1 MGFENLI
8 RGFSIW
14 QSCASLLEMR
24 ERTKVY
30 DLALRQARMMGK
42 PLVVAG
48 GSKGR
53 HGTGDLCVDI
63 DPRSCQGATTF
74 LQADI
79 RSIPLPDKF
88 AGAVFASHVLEHLRT
103 VRDAEIALCELQRIG
118 DFVYVV
124 SPHKWNIFASLHPD
138 HHLWVTRKGQYLL
151 FQQR

>member
-1 MGFENLI
+1 MELESLI

-24 ERTKVY
+24 ERKKVY
-30 DLALRQARMMGK
+30 EVALRRARMLGK
-42 PLVVAG
+42 PLIVVG

-63 DPRSCQGATTF
+63 DPISCQGATTF

-79 RSIPLPDKF
+79 RSIPLPNKF
-88 AGAVFASHVLEHLRT
+88 AGVVFASHVLEHLPT
-103 VRDAEIALCELQRIG
+103 VRDAEIALSELHRIG

-124 SPHKWNIFASLHPD
+124 SPHKWNMFAGLHPD
-138 HHLWVTRKGQYLL
+138 HHLWVIRQGQYLT